1 MMMQNSRSREIKR
14 GHWITHET
22 AQWNTWNLTEIIE
35 IRAKW
40 LSQVM
45 WVTSYVPSLGL
56 MEKQS
61 WTLYFITWKKK
72 KKKDELWDGFQLW
85 ASTALQMCERLLV
98 HTVLLLQST
107 EKLQG
112 WVFYR
117 ADTVCE
123 NRVSRNSQS
132 TQLACSEIATTATYG
147 NK

>member
-1 MMMQNSRSREIKR
+1 MMMQNSRSREIIR

-72 KKKDELWDGFQLW
+72 KKKMSSEMV
-85 ASTALQMCERLLV
+85 SSCE
-98 HTVLLLQST
+98 HLLLYKCAKGSLSTLCFSFSQLKNFRDECST
-107 EKLQG
+107 EQILFVRTECLG
-112 WVFYR
+112 IVNPPNWHVLR
-117 ADTVCE
+117 
-123 NRVSRNSQS
+123 
-132 TQLACSEIATTATYG
+132 
-147 NK
+147 